1 MTEIKDRLN
10 EALVIRDMTGA
21 DLARRCGL
29 NKGAISKYRKGDVI
43 PKQNAIG
50 AMAQALH
57 VSPSWLMGYDVPME
71 PSNEKETMPAGTYRG
86 APSLEVLPNLWV
98 DFDSLSDKNKEQV
111 ASYIQFLKKMQEEGD
126 DT

>member
-21 DLARRCGL
+21 DLSRRCGL

-50 AMAQALH
+50 AMAQALR

-86 APSLEVLPNLWV
+86 APSLEVLPDLLV
-98 DFDSLSDKNKEQV
+98 DFESLSDKNKEQV

-126 DT
+126 EK

>member
-21 DLARRCGL
+21 DLSRRCGL

-50 AMAQALH
+50 AMAQALR

-86 APSLEVLPNLWV
+86 TPSLEVLPNLLV
-98 DFDSLSDKNKEQV
+98 DFESLSDKNKEQV

-126 DT
+126 DK